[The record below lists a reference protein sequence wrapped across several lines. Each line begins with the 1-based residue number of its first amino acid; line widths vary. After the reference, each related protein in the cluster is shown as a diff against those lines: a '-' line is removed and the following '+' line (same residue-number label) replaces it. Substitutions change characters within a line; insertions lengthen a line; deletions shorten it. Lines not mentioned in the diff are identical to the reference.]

1 VRHVSQP
8 HLMIYLCRFS
18 TTLSP
23 LLSFYWVFFISSTS
37 IIQMAKTR
45 YCNANT
51 ENNAESKNAEN
62 NNVKNKNVANL
73 PSPPSPTLEQVLV
86 MEDQIL
92 QTM

>member
-1 VRHVSQP
+1 
-8 HLMIYLCRFS
+8 
-18 TTLSP
+18 
-23 LLSFYWVFFISSTS
+23 
-37 IIQMAKTR
+37 MANTR

-51 ENNAESKNAEN
+51 ENNAESNNAEN